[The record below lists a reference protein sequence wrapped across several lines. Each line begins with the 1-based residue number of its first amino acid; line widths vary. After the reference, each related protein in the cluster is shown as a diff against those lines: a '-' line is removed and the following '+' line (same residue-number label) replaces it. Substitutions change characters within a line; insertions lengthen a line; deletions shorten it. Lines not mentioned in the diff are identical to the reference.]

1 MAAPCMEDGSKD
13 FEPSMDSQEVL
24 LKITHRSRQ
33 LLGYEI
39 FNMIGGNLLSKEHM
53 GNSESI
59 RNLR

>member
-24 LKITHRSRQ
+24 LKITHRSKQ

-39 FNMIGGNLLSKEHM
+39 GVNLLSKEHM